1 MQYLS
6 QRGFKQDPYIL
17 QGLNL
22 LELDIGYW
30 ILGVEVAD
38 VRLVGEKD
46 NKSRIQ
52 YFKTY

>member
-6 QRGFKQDPYIL
+6 RRGFQQDPYIL

-30 ILGVEVAD
+30 MLKLEVAD
-38 VRLVGEKD
+38 VRLVGERG
-46 NKSRIQ
+46 N
-52 YFKTY
+52 